1 MTPPFDPS
9 AAPDA
14 RVKASSPSSP
24 PPLSSLSPSTPAS
37 SPSSSPSASP
47 SALPVLSLKN
57 VSAGYGAVPV
67 IREVSFEVARG
78 ETHCLVG
85 LNGAGKSTT
94 LKAIMAH
101 IQVTSGEIAV
111 AGQSL
116 KAIAAHQVA
125 GYGIGYVPQ
134 GRRLFKNLSVR
145 ENLQIGLFTK
155 AGRGEK
161 AALLDRQ
168 LALFPRLRERLTQ
181 EAGTLSGGEQQML
194 AMARALCVDPKV
206 LLLDE
211 PTEGLQPSMVDLIS
225 EVTRQLSAQ
234 GVGILLV
241 EQRLEAILALAG
253 RVTVL
258 QNGVVQETV
267 AVSTLG
273 ADRSAMSRYLGM

>member
-1 MTPPFDPS
+1 MTVHLT
-9 AAPDA
+9 A
-14 RVKASSPSSP
+14 
-24 PPLSSLSPSTPAS
+24 TPANNR
-37 SPSSSPSASP
+37 PDTAC
-47 SALPVLSLKN
+47 ALSLRK
-57 VSAGYGAVPV
+57 VSAGYGALPV
-67 IREVSFEVARG
+67 IRDVSFDVTAG

-101 IQVTSGEIAV
+101 IKISSGDVLV

-116 KAIAAHQVA
+116 KSVAAHQVA
-125 GYGIGYVPQ
+125 RYGVGYVPQ

-145 ENLQIGLFTK
+145 ENLQIGLFSQTD
-155 AGRGEK
+155 RGEK

-168 LALFPRLRERLTQ
+168 LALFPRLRERLAQ

-194 AMARALCVDPKV
+194 AMARALCIDPSI

-225 EVTRQLSAQ
+225 EVTRRLSAE

-241 EQRLEAILALAG
+241 EQRLEAVLSLAN
-253 RVTVL
+253 RVTFL
-258 QNGVVQETV
+258 QNGLVQDTV
-267 AVSTLG
+267 AVAALD
-273 ADRSAMSRYLGM
+273 ADRSLISHYLGV